1 MKAIQFKQTNC
12 QLMGGNLQE
21 ITSKL
26 GGTIAYTGKCGSTD
40 IQKTYERD
48 NQTFPLQFDDWI
60 VDIDG
65 VILVLS
71 DIQYQAFISLLSPN
85 KSLGY
90 AIGGVVRNLIAKE
103 KNLGGLLANSLKH
116 PDDHCA
122 TDVESCKKR
131 LKDQNG
137 FVKSTRTR
145 ITELELK
152 WDMPKDE
159 QP

>member
-1 MKAIQFKQTNC
+1 MKAIQFQKTNC
-12 QLMGGNLQE
+12 QLMGGNFQE

-26 GGTIAYTGKCGSTD
+26 GGTIAYIGKCGSTD

-85 KSLGY
+85 KALDFVT
-90 AIGGVVRNLIAKE
+90 GGVIRNLIAKE
-103 KNLGGLLANSLKH
+103 RSQGGLLSSKH
-116 PDDHCA
+116 PDDHCT
-122 TDVESCKKR
+122 TDIESCKKR
-131 LKDQNG
+131 LKDQHG
-137 FVKSTRTR
+137 FVKSTQPR
-145 ITELELK
+145 IIEMSIK
-152 WDMPKDE
+152 WDNSNDE
-159 QP
+159 QS